1 MRIIAS
7 LFAGNSLARAICMSL
22 PQLFGTA
29 NGHQTVNRRDLPQK
43 QSMCNRFARWSLA
56 QQVFAKLAP
65 SQPERS
71 FAEDQRLCARL
82 AGTAQRIA
90 GSLLRPTYFIPLA
103 DNRSDFCL
111 MTPCPEGQD
120 GIRLDNNLAPRF
132 GLQKVSGMKPSF
144 RSL

>member
-1 MRIIAS
+1 
-7 LFAGNSLARAICMSL
+7 
-22 PQLFGTA
+22 
-29 NGHQTVNRRDLPQK
+29 
-43 QSMCNRFARWSLA
+43 
-56 QQVFAKLAP
+56 
-65 SQPERS
+65 
-71 FAEDQRLCARL
+71 LCARL

-103 DNRSDFCL
+103 NNRSDFCL